1 MLPLI
6 AGIAGRAALSMGA
19 RAAAGTAA
27 RSAVTSA
34 AESGAIRAGTAASA
48 GPSSK
53 VLSAMQF
60 GNAASNALQGSGSDG
75 GPAAAPSAPPPADD
89 LGWARS

>member
-1 MLPLI
+1 
-6 AGIAGRAALSMGA
+6 
-19 RAAAGTAA
+19 
-27 RSAVTSA
+27 
-34 AESGAIRAGTAASA
+34 
-48 GPSSK
+48 